1 MCWLVDHGVW
11 LLWLYFSNSCCEKQ
25 RKRKWIT
32 SRWNQRT
39 ERYDACSISNSIET
53 QSFWSSLKEKMEGS
67 YIVDSL
73 SWWRCSKEEVI
84 NIFSVASG
92 HLYERFLR
100 IMMYSVTKNTSKSVK
115 FWIIENFLSPSF
127 KVYYNSKQLICSEFF
142 LTMPSI
148 LDLTMIM

>member
-1 MCWLVDHGVW
+1 MHYYESIQDRQVDSDE
-11 LLWLYFSNSCCEKQ
+11 LYHHLMESQ
-25 RKRKWIT
+25 QIMV
-32 SRWNQRT
+32 
-39 ERYDACSISNSIET
+39 YDFYDSISQIRVVKNKGKENESLQDEVKEQKET
-53 QSFWSSLKEKMEGS
+53 QSFWSSLKEKMEG
-67 YIVDSL
+67 
-73 SWWRCSKEEVI
+73 SKEEVI

-127 KVYYNSKQLICSEFF
+127 KVCYNSKQPICSEFF

-148 LDLTMIM
+148 LDLTMTL